1 MHLSWATPTNHQKL
15 IHPSK
20 VIRVRPTD
28 ASYFNFKIQSFQ
40 VEVAP
45 EDRKKQAH
53 VPNIRII
60 DRGGGFSAK
69 MHDLL
74 SFETNV
80 NAYRIKTGVHM
91 NLKLY

>member
-1 MHLSWATPTNHQKL
+1 
-15 IHPSK
+15 

-80 NAYRIKTGVHM
+80 NAYIIKTGVVI
-91 NLKLY
+91 NLKYNYFRIFGKQKTMHGILHLI